1 MAGPQLFLCDD
12 AFTGRLKT
20 MIHPALG
27 HLCLALTG
35 SQLRVLDLS
44 DNAVNPQGAERM
56 SPMLAQC
63 LTLKELYLNN
73 TGVGP
78 AGGRILGEALLA
90 AVAAGR
96 KAGVKYGLEV
106 FVLGRSRL
114 EVEGAE
120 SLARAFG
127 AMGTLV
133 EVRMFQ
139 NGIPPRAAATLAA
152 GLGMNPNLEV
162 VDLSDNRVKLRGGWL
177 QAIPASQ
184 SGSHFMWPAWIP
196 VCAQACTTLHS
207 LTSKLYA
214 YSTNTQYPTLYRKA
228 RS

>member
-1 MAGPQLFLCDD
+1 VAFAAPSNPAPPLSPTINNNTATNTHGSGCAQLFLCDD

-35 SQLRVLDLS
+35 SHLRVLDLS

-56 SPMLAQC
+56 SPMLSQC

-90 AVAAGR
+90 AVAEGR

-114 EVEGAE
+114 ESEGGE
-120 SLARAFG
+120 SLARALG

-139 NGIPPRAAATLAA
+139 NGIPPPAAATLAR
-152 GLGMNPNLEV
+152 GLAMNANLEV
-162 VDLSDNRVKLRGGWL
+162 VDLSDNRLKLQGG
-177 QAIPASQ
+177 
-184 SGSHFMWPAWIP
+184 
-196 VCAQACTTLHS
+196 ACRV
-207 LTSKLYA
+207 
-214 YSTNTQYPTLYRKA
+214 P
-228 RS
+228 